1 MNNVSWRFPEATE
14 RDVDR
19 ALKELVRDLVVRLRK
34 NTKRL
39 KFDDQV
45 SEAQKDN
52 QSYADE
58 LIASFLAL
66 LPAFAL
72 AIYKF
77 NSKEF
82 IRIAKKTGGKDNIAI
97 LFLIARGAKANE
109 SWYSKK
115 YVTWQQM
122 VKQSIMK
129 LVDNILD
136 DWQMQVRIAEL
147 QENDQKRLN
156 AIIELRF
163 KVYKNWAERRT
174 SGIVGAWNSV
184 LMYQR
189 CVDAGVTHYIWRGQL
204 DDREREK
211 HLRWEKKRI
220 ALTSDHVFP
229 GEEFGCRCWAQPDW
243 RTAQ

>member
-1 MNNVSWRFPEATE
+1 MSNISWRFPEATE

-19 ALKELVRDLVVRLRK
+19 ALKTLVRDLVVRMRS

-45 SEAQKDN
+45 SEAAEDN
-52 QSYADE
+52 ANYAQE
-58 LIASFLAL
+58 LIAAFMAL
-66 LPAFAL
+66 LPGFAL

-82 IRIAKKTGGKDNIAI
+82 IRIAKATGGSKNPFV
-97 LFLIARGAKANE
+97 LFLIAYGANANE
-109 SWYSKK
+109 SWYAPK
-115 YVTWQQM
+115 YHIWREM
-122 VKQSIMK
+122 VRQSIMK
-129 LVDNILD
+129 MVDNILE
-136 DWQMQVRIAEL
+136 DWETQVRLAEL
-147 QENDQKRLN
+147 HETNQKRMN
-156 AIIELRF
+156 AIIEKRF
-163 KVYKNWAERRT
+163 QIYKKWAERRT

-211 HLRWEKKRI
+211 HLLLEKKRI
-220 ALTSDHVFP
+220 ALDADHIFP
-229 GEEFGCRCWAQPDW
+229 GEEYNCRCWAQPDW
-243 RTAQ
+243 ETVK